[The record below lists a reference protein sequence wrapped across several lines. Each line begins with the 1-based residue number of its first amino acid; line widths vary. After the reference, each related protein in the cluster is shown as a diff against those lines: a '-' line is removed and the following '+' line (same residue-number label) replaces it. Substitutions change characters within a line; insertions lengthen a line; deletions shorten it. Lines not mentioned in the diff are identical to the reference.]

1 MEFYCSQE
9 NLLTAISV
17 TQRGISSKTTIP
29 ILSGILFTLK
39 GDQLTI
45 KATDLEVAIEYNLDV
60 KGINDGEIILQA
72 KIFGDIVR
80 KLPKGDLHLNIN
92 DEKVVFINSGSV
104 NIQITGQN
112 SSEFPEFP
120 KLPDEKSISISEN
133 VFKSMI
139 KQTSISIAN
148 DEIRPVLTGVLFEI
162 KNNTFNMVATDGHRL
177 SYRIGVVSD
186 DIETEIK
193 TVVPGKAVNELQR
206 ILLDDH
212 EKNIDVYVSNN
223 IVFFVLE
230 HITFST
236 RVIEGK
242 YPPYEQ
248 IIPKDYKT
256 KITIVTKDLLN
267 AIERAEL
274 LSRDGSRSLVKFN
287 IDDKVLNIRS
297 NNPNLGSSD
306 ENINIGKE
314 GEELVIAFNAKLITD
329 CLKIVD
335 CPEITMEFSGAFN
348 PCLIKPTMGDNF
360 LYLVL
365 PIRTA

>member
-1 MEFYCSQE
+1 MEFLCSQE
-9 NLLTAISV
+9 DLLTALSV
-17 TQRGISSKTTIP
+17 TQRGISSKSTIP
-29 ILSGILFTLK
+29 ILSGVLLVLK
-39 GDQLTI
+39 GDELTI
-45 KATDLEVAIEYNLDV
+45 KATDLEVAIEYKLDV

-80 KLPKGDLHLNIN
+80 KLPKGELNLTIN
-92 DEKVVFINSGSV
+92 DEKVVFIKSGSV
-104 NIQITGQN
+104 NIQLTGQN

-120 KLPDEKSISISEN
+120 KIPDQKSISISEN
-133 VFKSMI
+133 IFKSMI
-139 KQTSISIAN
+139 KQTVISIATE
-148 DEIRPVLTGVLFEI
+148 EIRPVLTGVLFEI

-177 SYRIGVVSD
+177 SYRIGIVTDEVES
-186 DIETEIK
+186 EIK
-193 TVVPGKAVNELQR
+193 TVVPGRAVNELQR
-206 ILLDDH
+206 ILLEDDD
-212 EKNIDVYVSNN
+212 KNIDIYVNNN
-223 IVFFVLE
+223 IVFFVLD

-248 IIPKDYKT
+248 IIPKEYKT
-256 KITIVTKDLLN
+256 KIKITTKDLLN

-287 IDDKVLNIRS
+287 LDNVLNIKS

-306 ENINIGKE
+306 ENIAIEKE
-314 GEELVIAFNAKLITD
+314 GEDLVIAFNAKLITD

-348 PCLIKPTMGDNF
+348 PCLIKPAIGDNF